1 MEVEKIPGASP
12 ERLDRAVGNRVK
24 RLQGEFLTQELP
36 RARGDL
42 AHLRQAVDEVPGT
55 SPLVWQL
62 VLEALPEQFV
72 GTRDEPT
79 AGEWAAHLALTLY
92 AVHQRGNQNPMHQ
105 IDNSLGRAA
114 GRLVRTRQAQSQ
126 SVKKRY
132 DAVLTA
138 TNFTSRRYH
147 LRSLVG
153 LLSTEAIPV
162 DYGRLAL
169 DLYRFQKPGGKDSVN
184 REWGRDFYR
193 AFTYQPVD
201 ESSDTASN
209 S

>member
-1 MEVEKIPGASP
+1 MEVEEAPGAHR
-12 ERLDRAVGNRVK
+12 ERLDRAVGNRVN
-24 RLQGEFLTQELP
+24 RLQREFLTEELP
-36 RARGDL
+36 HARGEL
-42 AHLRQAVDEVPGT
+42 AQLRQAVDEPPGI

-62 VLEALPEQFV
+62 VLEALPEQFI

-114 GRLVRTRQAQSQ
+114 GRLIRTRQAQSQ

-153 LLSTEAIPV
+153 LLSAEAIPV

-169 DLYRFQKPGGKDSVN
+169 DLYQFQKPGGKDTVN
-184 REWGRDFYR
+184 RVWGRDFYR
-193 AFTYQPVD
+193 AFTYKPVD
-201 ESSDTASN
+201 EPIEPPKN